1 MKRQFFTGVT
11 LLVLT
16 AFFGAVAQ
24 SDEQRTEKV
33 IPTSPAGQYAA
44 TWASKTPKV
53 NMEDVSYCI
62 GLSFG
67 KSVRSQEIAIDL
79 AAFKE
84 GVQAGFERKESK
96 FSNDQIREVMNQFQA
111 NLIQKQIVA
120 EKKAAE
126 AALEKE
132 KEFFEENKTKTGV
145 SATESGLQYRVI
157 KNGAGEQPASED
169 LVTVHYHGTLPDGT
183 VFDSSYERGEPVT
196 FPLNRVISGWNEA
209 LQLMKEG
216 DKWQLYIP
224 SHLAYGSQGAGG
236 QIGPNQTLVFEVEL
250 IKVQGPATE
259 SQASVPGV
267 S

>member
-44 TWASKTPKV
+44 TSASETPKV

-250 IKVQGPATE
+250 IKVQGSATE

>member
-1 MKRQFFTGVT
+1 
-11 LLVLT
+11 
-16 AFFGAVAQ
+16 
-24 SDEQRTEKV
+24 
-33 IPTSPAGQYAA
+33 
-44 TWASKTPKV
+44 
-53 NMEDVSYCI
+53 MEDVSYCI

-111 NLIQKQIVA
+111 NLIQKQIA
-120 EKKAAE
+120 KEKKGAE